1 MNILS
6 ERKAYEAL
14 SSTSRLEILKLLHKK
29 PLSVNEI
36 AKLVNLQSITV
47 RHHLKSLED
56 AGFIEGYEEKGGTV
70 GRPKVYYQ
78 IAKEPTIVGYP
89 KRRYLTLSNFMIK
102 TLRLLIGLKRA
113 SKLLRRVGKNMGE
126 SVIREMESKH
136 DVKEWSSEAFVDFFI
151 KGYLEEAGGEPEI
164 VKTGKNLVVYRV
176 HNCLFLELAVKMP
189 EMMCDVLH
197 NAFHE
202 GVSSAMGGKA
212 KITRLTCKGHGDPYC
227 EHKCEWH
234 ASS

>member
-126 SVIREMESKH
+126 SIIREMESKH

-164 VKTGKNLVVYRV
+164 VKTDKNLVVYRV

>member
-126 SVIREMESKH
+126 SIIREMESKH